1 MTAVPLVHGMGTE
14 LVQPDWRPLT
24 NEEVSDVLSH
34 YAWPVNMAGA
44 NGGDGAHGGDGA
56 DEVEVAITWH
66 SPRPMSSAAL
76 VRSGATTVF
85 VKRHDRRVRTTVQLG
100 TEHEFG
106 RYLKA
111 RGLQVPTV
119 LQTVTGETALAA
131 DDRVYEV
138 QEAVRGVDLYRDA
151 MSWTP
156 YTSLAH
162 ARSAGAA
169 LARFHRSAAGFG
181 RPARR
186 PAVLMT
192 SCQVVTSP
200 EPVQQVRHILAERPG
215 LARYLDRRPWEDDLT
230 AYHLPA
236 IGRVAPLLRKLA
248 PQWGHGDWHPSN
260 LTWTSARPDAEVA
273 AVFDLGL
280 ANRTFAVHDL
290 ATALERSTVS
300 WLDLARTGRAE
311 ADLDQVAALLD
322 GYQATRPLSD
332 QEWTV
337 LPELLPV
344 VHLEYA
350 LSEIEYFADVVRSA
364 PNADLSYETYLIGHT
379 RWFEGPSGSELLDF
393 LRGQAQSWRR
403 SGL

>member
-1 MTAVPLVHGMGTE
+1 MTAGPLVHGMGTE
-14 LVQPDWRPLT
+14 LVEPDWSPLT
-24 NEEVSDVLSH
+24 DEEVRDVL
-34 YAWPVNMAGA
+34 YRYDWPGRMAGA
-44 NGGDGAHGGDGA
+44 DGAQLA
-56 DEVEVAITWH
+56 EAAITWR

-76 VRSGATTVF
+76 VRLGTTTVF
-85 VKRHDRRVRTTVQLG
+85 VKRHDRRVRTTAQLR

-106 RYLKA
+106 RYLQA
-111 RGLQVPTV
+111 RGQQAPTV
-119 LQTVTGETALAA
+119 LQTVRGETALAA
-131 DDRVYEV
+131 DEWVYEV
-138 QEAVRGVDLYRDA
+138 HEAARGVDLYRNA

-162 ARSAGAA
+162 ARCAGVA

-192 SCQVVTSP
+192 SCQVISSP
-200 EPVQQVRHILAERPG
+200 EPVQQVGHLMAERPG

-230 AYHLPA
+230 RYHVPA
-236 IGRVAPLLRKLA
+236 VGRVAPLLRKMA

-260 LTWTSARPDAEVA
+260 LTWTSTRPDAEVA

-290 ATALERSTVS
+290 ATAMERSAVS
-300 WLDLARTGRAE
+300 WLDLARTGRAK

-332 QEWTV
+332 QEWAA

-350 LSEIEYFADVVRSA
+350 LSEIEYFADVVRSE
-364 PNADLSYETYLIGHT
+364 PNADLSYYTYLVGHA
-379 RWFEGPSGSELLDF
+379 RWFETSSGSELLDF
-393 LRGQAQSWRR
+393 LRGKARSWRR
-403 SGL
+403 DGL